1 MDTFNL
7 VLALENARS
16 SESEIKILEKLCH
29 FLSLDNDGPHVS
41 DDRDM
46 DTEWLKKASDEDVV
60 NPFPSN
66 TPQDILK
73 GQENLNRFTFYL
85 FERRYGWSEHL
96 IHSDSNTGLLKEG
109 PSHSTTG
116 RSSSLEIESKFKGQ
130 INELLDDLLKWQVF
144 GIYVPEKEDF

>member
-29 FLSLDNDGPHVS
+29 FLSPSNDGPNVS

-46 DTEWLKKASDEDVV
+46 DTEWLKKGSDEDVV
-60 NPFPSN
+60 NPFPSK

-109 PSHSTTG
+109 SSHSSTG

-144 GIYVPEKEDF
+144 SI